1 MTLDY
6 YSDVLR
12 SLQDEQESNEPSFIK
27 LGEPVSTTSETAGE
41 RRSDIS
47 SDIFNNLTLA
57 SLEADLEHY
66 KELFSKLRFSYVE
79 QVTKE
84 KFIRA
89 IVGDP
94 PLVVEH
100 TENIQLEE
108 SVSKAKSELN
118 LKKAKVA
125 ELIKEIEKKIKELC
139 GKYDQI
145 QTQTTHLHELPQK
158 IESLQARINSLR
170 ESQPIDSNPFLAMPL
185 EQTLYLLETKEKE
198 RVDLDRQLEQLQ
210 AVTARK
216 NKELERVHNELR
228 TLEVKKLHSINAASE
243 ARKRKEESTSDIR
256 DDLEEKGRWLR
267 AVETGL
273 KGILGIES

>member
-1 MTLDY
+1 MTVD
-6 YSDVLR
+6 SFRDVLK
-12 SLQDEQESNEPSFIK
+12 SLQDEQESAKLSFIK

-47 SDIFNNLTLA
+47 SDSFNNLTLA

-100 TENIQLEE
+100 TENMQLEE

-125 ELIKEIEKKIKELC
+125 ELIKEIERKTKELC
-139 GKYDQI
+139 AKYDQI
-145 QTQTTHLHELPQK
+145 QTQTTQLHELPQK
-158 IESLQARINSLR
+158 IESLQERINSLR

-185 EQTLYLLETKEKE
+185 EQTQNLLETKERE

-243 ARKRKEESTSDIR
+243 ARKRKEESTSDIG